1 MYYLPRQT
9 LSFRPAD
16 VLQTHGLFQV
26 FNRKDFLDTLD
37 SCYADPLK
45 VNPSWLCLLNLVF
58 AIGLVLATPAL
69 GSTDAVVVDKLRKE
83 TFDQAEIFYT
93 NAKSL
98 DDPIIGFE
106 DAGFWSIQ
114 ALHLMAVYMLAVS
127 KRNTAFA
134 YFGRFYI
141 LLKRLKAAYEN

>member
-1 MYYLPRQT
+1 M
-9 LSFRPAD
+9 
-16 VLQTHGLFQV
+16 
-26 FNRKDFLDTLD
+26 
-37 SCYADPLK
+37 
-45 VNPSWLCLLNLVF
+45 NPSWLCLLNLVF

-69 GSTDAVVVDKLRKE
+69 GSTDAVVVEKLRKE
-83 TFDQAEIFYT
+83 PFDQAEIFYT

-114 ALHLMAVYMLAVS
+114 ALLLMAVYMLTVS

-134 YFGRFYI
+134 YFGRVCM
-141 LLKRLKAAYEN
+141 LSKCLKIAYG